1 MSDDPVRLAVAG
13 LLAAAGLLLV
23 IGGALGV
30 VRFGDPQMR
39 LHGWRAAMAGAPLI
53 LASIAVERSSTALSL
68 RLLLVGAVL
77 AAIGP
82 ALAHLIAH
90 AGHRP
95 PEQQP

>member
-1 MSDDPVRLAVAG
+1 MSDDPVRFAVAG
-13 LLAAAGLLLV
+13 VFALAGLVLIL
-23 IGGALGV
+23 GGALGA

-39 LHGWRAAMAGAPLI
+39 LHGWRASMTGAPFV
-53 LASIAVERSSTALSL
+53 LAAIAVERANTALSV
-68 RLLLVGAVL
+68 RLLLLGAVL